1 MLPRQQPRRIAR
13 ELSLLSLSQLS
24 RKDMQAEQLEQT
36 GLEALLLAATRTL
49 SGEVHDI
56 LETASAELNRSHDR
70 LLNSETR
77 ANNVNSAKVILQ
89 EAMDLTQTAINRLA
103 IAVEL
108 PETLQLASQVEV
120 RQFALDLIGTVCR
133 RQKEIDQQLQAA
145 MVDWQLSRLAKI
157 DQDILRLAIAEIYY
171 LNVPQKVAINEAVEL
186 AKRYSDADGYRFI
199 NGVLR
204 RVTEKKT
211 ETNAAPSSLQQSPEV
226 SLP

>member
-24 RKDMQAEQLEQT
+24 RKDMRAEQLEQT
-36 GLEALLLAATRTL
+36 DLEALLLAATRTL

-77 ANNVNSAKVILQ
+77 ASNVKSAQSILQ
-89 EAMDLTQTAINRLA
+89 EAMDLTQSAINRLA

-108 PETLQLASQVEV
+108 PETLQLASQLEV
-120 RQFALDLIGTVCR
+120 RQFALDLLGTVCR
-133 RQKEIDQQLQAA
+133 RQQEIDQRLQDA

-171 LNVPQKVAINEAVEL
+171 LAVPQKVAINEAVEL
-186 AKRYSDADGYRFI
+186 AKRYSDAEGYRFI

-204 RVTEKKT
+204 RVTEKK
-211 ETNAAPSSLQQSPEV
+211 APSVPEA
-226 SLP
+226 STP